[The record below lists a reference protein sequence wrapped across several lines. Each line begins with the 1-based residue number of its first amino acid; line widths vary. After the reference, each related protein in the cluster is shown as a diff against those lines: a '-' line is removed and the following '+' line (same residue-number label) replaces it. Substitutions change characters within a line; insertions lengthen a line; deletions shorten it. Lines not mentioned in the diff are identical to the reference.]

1 MNRSGR
7 AAAAGLGIVER
18 LRIGSR
24 LAAFALALA
33 IALPAHFLSRL
44 FTRDRPVPPVFLA
57 VCARIVGAR
66 VRTHGEPLR
75 RDVFFIAN
83 HVSWI
88 DILALAGAS
97 GTAFVAMAE
106 LAETPLVG
114 FLCRLNRTVFVSRED
129 RLGVAG
135 QIDAVREALGDD
147 WRIAVFPEG
156 TTSAELLPF
165 KTSILSVLDPP
176 PPRVRVQPVVI
187 DYGADTAEL
196 AWVGDEPGL
205 ENVKRI
211 LARRGTFALDL
222 HFLDPFDP
230 AEAGGRKAI
239 GARAREAMERAI
251 AETSNLAARP
261 SPAPSTNL

>member
-7 AAAAGLGIVER
+7 AAAASLAIVER

-24 LAAFALALA
+24 LAAFVLALA

-44 FTRDRPVPPVFLA
+44 FTRDRPVPSVFLA

-66 VRTHGEPLR
+66 VRTHGAPLR

-97 GTAFVAMAE
+97 GTAFVAKAE

-135 QIDAVREALGDD
+135 QIDAVRAALGDD
-147 WRIAVFPEG
+147 WRVAVFPEG
-156 TTSAELLPF
+156 TTSTELLPF

-205 ENVKRI
+205 DNVMRI
-211 LARRGTFALDL
+211 LARRGTFPLNL
-222 HFLDPFDP
+222 RFFDPFDP
-230 AEAGGRKAI
+230 AEVGGRKAI
-239 GARAREAMERAI
+239 GARARAAMEEAI
-251 AETSNLAARP
+251 AELPRPGARP
-261 SPAPSTNL
+261 SPRAGSTL